1 MPGIFISVAV
11 TARPVI
17 PAFRPDLL
25 FRFVTIVSALR
36 LIEYKT
42 TTMRR
47 LISMTVWGLLMTT
60 TQISAQNK
68 STVDGNVKDNNG
80 KALESVTVSLL
91 KAKDS
96 TLVKTDI
103 TDANGQFE
111 LSASAG
117 GKFLLSYTIVGYDK
131 KFSDHF
137 ELQAGQ
143 SFHAGAVSLNAAPKK
158 LQDVTV
164 TSRKPMIEVK
174 ADKTIFNVENSINA
188 TGSNALELLQKS
200 PGMQVDNNDNIS
212 MKGKTGVKVYVDGKM
227 MQLNSKD
234 LAAYLRSI
242 NSNDIEAIEM
252 ISNPSAKY
260 DASGNA
266 GIINIRLKKNKKFG
280 TNGSMTAG
288 FEQGVTPKGN
298 GSVNLNYRDKKVNL
312 FSNVSGNIGRYENDM
327 NLYRIQRDT
336 LYDQHAVNYNNNKSI
351 NIKTG
356 ADFFLDS
363 RNTIGGLITT
373 NFSTNDWTSTSNTD
387 ISYYPTNAYQKTLK
401 AFNTIPGNRSNI
413 DANLNYRYADTSGKE
428 INFDGDYGQFRGRGN
443 SYQPNYYQDMNG
455 NILSQVI
462 NRNYTP
468 TNIDIYTAKVD
479 VEMPKWKGKLGFG
492 AKFSYVKT
500 DNTFDFFTDANGSP
514 VKVLSRSNSFS
525 YKENVNAAYVNYQR
539 QFNPKWSLQAGLR
552 AEQTNSEGILTR
564 ADGLVQ
570 DDNNV
575 KRNYFD
581 LFPSAALTWTVDKKN
596 TLNLTYS
603 RRIDRPTYQDLNPF
617 ENKLDELTYEKGNAF
632 LRPQYTDN
640 VELSHTFM
648 YMITTSV
655 GYSHVKDYSTMTT
668 DTVKNATFVQQ
679 KNLATQQILTFSIG
693 SPLPIKKWWNGYAN
707 FWYNYQ
713 MFKGMIG
720 NNELKT
726 SIPLFG
732 AYMQHSFTLGNDYTA
747 EASGWF
753 NGPSIWGATWKT
765 NAQGAL
771 DLGIQKMFLQKKAT
785 IKLSA
790 TDIFHTASPWRA
802 HSVFGGLNINGSGSW
817 ESQTF
822 RVNFTYRFG
831 SSQVKD
837 ARQRQ
842 TGLESES
849 KRIKG

>member
-1 MPGIFISVAV
+1 
-11 TARPVI
+11 
-17 PAFRPDLL
+17 
-25 FRFVTIVSALR
+25 
-36 LIEYKT
+36 
-42 TTMRR
+42 
-47 LISMTVWGLLMTT
+47 MTT
-60 TQISAQNK
+60 TQIFAQSR
-68 STVDGNVKDNNG
+68 STVDGSVKDNNG

-96 TLVKTDI
+96 SLVKTDI
-103 TDANGQFE
+103 TDGNGQFE
-111 LSASAG
+111 LSASAD
-117 GKFLLSYTIVGYDK
+117 GKFLLSYAIVGYEK
-131 KFSDHF
+131 KFSTHF
-137 ELQAGQ
+137 DLQGGQ
-143 SFHAGAVSLNAAPKK
+143 PFHSGAVNLTLAPKK

-164 TSRKPMIEVK
+164 TSRKPMVEIK
-174 ADKTIFNVENSINA
+174 ADKTVFNVENSINA

-200 PGMQVDNNDNIS
+200 PGIQVDNNDNIT

-227 MQLNSKD
+227 TQLNVKD

-280 TNGSMTAG
+280 TNGTATAG
-288 FEQGVTPKGN
+288 LVQGITPKGN
-298 GSVNLNYRDKKVNL
+298 ASVNLNYRDKKVNL
-312 FSNVSGNIGRYENDM
+312 FSNVGGNIGRYENEL
-327 NLYRIQRDT
+327 NLYRIQRDS
-336 LYDQHAVNYNNNKSI
+336 LYDQHSVNYNNNKSI
-351 NIKTG
+351 NLKAG
-356 ADFFLDS
+356 ADFFLDN

-373 NFSTNDWTSTSNTD
+373 NFSTNDWTSSSNTD
-387 ISYYPTNAYQKTLK
+387 IYYNPTNTYQKTLK
-401 AFNTIPGNRSNI
+401 AFNTVPGNRNNVN
-413 DANLNYRYADTSGKE
+413 ANLNYRYADTSGKE
-428 INFDGDYGQFRGRGN
+428 INFDADYGQFRGRGN
-443 SYQPNYYQDMNG
+443 SYQPNYYYNQNN
-455 NILSQVI
+455 NIISQII

-468 TNIDIYTAKVD
+468 TNIDIYTSKVD

-500 DNTFDFFTDANGSP
+500 DNTYDFYTDVNGAP
-514 VKVLSRSNSFS
+514 MKVLGRSNSFT

-552 AEQTNSEGILTR
+552 AEQTNSEGMLTR
-564 ADGLVQ
+564 ADGVVQ
-570 DDNNV
+570 SDNNV

-581 LFPSAALTWTVDKKN
+581 LFPSAALTWAVDKKN

-640 VELSHTFM
+640 VELSHTFL
-648 YMITTSV
+648 YMITTTV

-668 DTVKNATFVQQ
+668 DTIKNATFVQQ

-713 MFKGMIG
+713 MFNGMIG

-726 SIPLFG
+726 TVPLYG
-732 AYMQHSFTLGNDYTA
+732 AYIQNSFTLGNDYSA
-747 EASGWF
+747 EVSGWF
-753 NGPSIWGATWKT
+753 NGPAIWGATWKT

-802 HSVFGGLNINGSGSW
+802 HSVFGGLNIKGNGSW

-831 SSQVKD
+831 SNQVKA